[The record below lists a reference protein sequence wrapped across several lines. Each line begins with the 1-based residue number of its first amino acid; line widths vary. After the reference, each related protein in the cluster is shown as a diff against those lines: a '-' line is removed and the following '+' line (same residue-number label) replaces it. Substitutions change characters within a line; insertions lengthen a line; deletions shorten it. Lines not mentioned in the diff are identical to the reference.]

1 MAAAQAGILFLL
13 LYQGYAMVG
22 GERGERRKKK
32 VGTTWE
38 EIAASF
44 SVRLKEGAVCIQS
57 IYSIRECFNLL
68 LGHLTYRIGMFTILT
83 LTYTLCRIDRL
94 V

>member
-1 MAAAQAGILFLL
+1 MNECPFSLIKLRLSRGRRTALAPSASMAAAQAGILFLL

-22 GERGERRKKK
+22 GERGERRKKN

-57 IYSIRECFNLL
+57 LFSIGECFIYL
-68 LGHLTYRIGMFTILT
+68 
-83 LTYTLCRIDRL
+83 
-94 V
+94 